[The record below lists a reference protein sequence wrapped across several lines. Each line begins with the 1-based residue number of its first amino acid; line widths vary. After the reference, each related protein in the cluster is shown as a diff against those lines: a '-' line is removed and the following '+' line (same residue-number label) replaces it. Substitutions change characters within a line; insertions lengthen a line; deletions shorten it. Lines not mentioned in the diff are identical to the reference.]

1 MKEEIIK
8 NNKKAI
14 ILALAVSI
22 FIIPV
27 GNDTFVAET
36 ITAEVSDPGV
46 GIPSSNN
53 TEENNAEEN
62 YKSLTIEEE
71 NSDESIVK
79 TV

>member
-14 ILALAVSI
+14 ILALAISI

-53 TEENNAEEN
+53 TEENNAEKLQIYDN
-62 YKSLTIEEE
+62 
-71 NSDESIVK
+71 
-79 TV
+79 